1 MYDRILVAVDG
12 SPTADRA
19 LDEAIQLALKL
30 DAELIIAHVIDN
42 NYLRYDVGYIDVAGF
57 TEMLIE
63 SGKQIVASAKAKAEK
78 AGARVK
84 TALVNDPLGAFDV
97 GYAIEQAARD
107 ADAKLLVLGT
117 HGRRG
122 FRRILLGSV
131 AESVTRQSTLPVLL
145 VRAVPTETKHAVTEP
160 LTNIAIA

>member
-1 MYDRILVAVDG
+1 MYDRILIAVDG

-30 DAELIIAHVIDN
+30 DAELVIAHVIDN
-42 NYLRYDVGYIDVAGF
+42 SYLKYDVGYIDIGGF

-78 AGARVK
+78 AGVRAKGRV
-84 TALVNDPLGAFDV
+84 VDDPIGSFDI
-97 GYAIEQAARD
+97 GFAIEQTAQDVGAQ
-107 ADAKLLVLGT
+107 AIVLGT

-122 FRRILLGSV
+122 FRRLFLGSV
-131 AESVTRQSTLPVLL
+131 AESVVRQSMLPVLL
-145 VRAVPTETKHAVTEP
+145 VRAVPHETEHTVTEP
-160 LTNIAIA
+160 LTHLAVA